1 MACRPDHRF
10 HPLTLYSTKTEVKS
24 YWQKLSEVH
33 VCTNCD
39 KPFNLLRSM
48 GNFNCSQHPG
58 VMQKDG
64 TYSCCGRREA
74 PMRFQNTRING
85 IFPSHNDFGRRNG
98 YIVRNA
104 QPLRIKRPGCQKCD
118 CTTGTNAWKH
128 ANRIHIS
135 ELAPLIPHIRQD
147 ADNNNGYWLTQRI
160 GFDDGYV
167 RRCEV
172 QKLLK
177 PEGNWEYIEYETVEG
192 EIKKDKKEDMPHL
205 PYFGTLIKTK

>member
-1 MACRPDHRF
+1 MGTF
-10 HPLTLYSTKTEVKS
+10 G
-24 YWQKLSEVH
+24 
-33 VCTNCD
+33 CT
-39 KPFNLLRSM
+39 
-48 GNFNCSQHPG
+48 QHPG
-58 VMQKDG
+58 VMQENG
-64 TYSCCGRREA
+64 RYSCCGRREA
-74 PMRFQNTRING
+74 PMRFQNTRVNG

-104 QPLRIKRPGCQKCD
+104 QPLRIKRPGCQQCD
-118 CTTGTNAWKH
+118 CSTSKSTWKH

-160 GFDDGYV
+160 GFDDGYI

-177 PEGNWEYIEYETVEG
+177 PAGNWVHILYETVEG
-192 EIKKDKKEDMPHL
+192 ETKRDKKEDM
-205 PYFGTLIKTK
+205 PYFGTLIKTE